1 MSVVSFRV
9 RRELKEKMER
19 YRDRVNWAEELRRF
33 VEERVR
39 ELEAEEN
46 MERIIAELERI
57 PVRAPAGFSG
67 AAVREDRDSR

>member
-19 YRDRVNWAEELRRF
+19 FRDRVNWAEELSRF

-46 MERIIAELERI
+46 MERIIAELEKI
-57 PVRAPAGFSG
+57 PVEVPAGFSK